1 MSTNYEDDPRVTA
14 IEGEEK
20 EALTESDKLYDGMI
34 ADNEKTEQGLLD
46 KIDANTKRQEEI
58 QNEQTEFTIDTIEQQ
73 KADAKKDYTKE
84 QSGAYVDWQKQS
96 NEYGANA
103 EQKAANGLT
112 NTGYSESSQVS
123 MYNQY
128 QNRVATARESYSR
141 AVVNYNNAIT
151 QARLANNAALAEIAA
166 QALAQQLEISLQ
178 FVQMNNSLLTQKA
191 NAQLSVKSLYQSK
204 WKAML
209 DQINTENAQ
218 AEQKRQFDATMAF
231 NREQFEYKK
240 AQDAAAAS
248 GGGGG
253 GSINKSSG
261 RYTTSQNRDGST
273 TVIDKSNPKGTNAS
287 SGNSGSGRKGK
298 ISERSWKLVDDGGIN
313 WFWGVDGNAQ
323 YRDQYNM
330 IVTGDK
336 LVELL
341 QKEGMSKAD
350 AKEYVKALQ
359 KAAGATK

>member
-20 EALTESDKLYDGMI
+20 EALTESDKLYDGMV
-34 ADNEKTEQGLLD
+34 ADNKKTEQGLLD

-84 QSGAYVDWQKQS
+84 QSGAYVDWQKAS
-96 NEYGANA
+96 NQYGANA

-141 AVVNYNNAIT
+141 AVLNYNNAIA
-151 QARLANNAALAEIAA
+151 QARLQNSAALAEIAA

-191 NAQLSVKSLYQSK
+191 NARLSVKSLYQNK
-204 WKAML
+204 WQAML
-209 DQINTENAQ
+209 DTLYKEDAL
-218 AEQKRQFDATMAF
+218 AEEKRQFDATMAF

-240 AQDAAAAS
+240 AQDAASSS

-253 GSINKSSG
+253 SSGSIKKSSSSSSKSSG
-261 RYTTSQNRDGST
+261 SSSSS
-273 TVIDKSNPKGTNAS
+273 KPSWLKGTNKNS
-287 SGNSGSGRKGK
+287 SSSSSSSTEKSSSSSKEPTPNMSSVLALGYGP
-298 ISERSWKLVDDGGIN
+298 ISAKKLN
-313 WFWGVDGNAQ
+313 E
-323 YRDQYNM
+323 
-330 IVTGDK
+330 
-336 LVELL
+336 LVESG
-341 QKEGMSKAD
+341 KVM
-350 AKEYVKALQ
+350 EYEKDGQLYYKKVF
-359 KAAGATK
+359 AGK

>member
-20 EALTESDKLYDGMI
+20 EALTESDKLYDGMV
-34 ADNEKTEQGLLD
+34 ADNKKTEQGLLD
-46 KIDANTKRQEEI
+46 KIDANTQRQEQI

-112 NTGYSESSQVS
+112 NTGFSESSQVA

-191 NAQLSVKSLYQSK
+191 NAQLSVKSLYQNK

-209 DQINTENAQ
+209 DQINTEKAQ

-231 NREQFEYKK
+231 NREQFEWQK
-240 AQDAAAAS
+240 AQAESSGGGS
-248 GGGGG
+248 GGGGSSG
-253 GSINKSSG
+253 GSGGGTINKDSGGSSG
-261 RYTTSQNRDGST
+261 GG
-273 TVIDKSNPKGTNAS
+273 GTITGG
-287 SGNSGSGRKGK
+287 SGNSGDGSPKEPTPNKDSVTALGYGPISAQELNRLVESGAVVEYEKDGQLYYKRLAMTSSAFPAITKNKTIFDK
-298 ISERSWKLVDDGGIN
+298 I
-313 WFWGVDGNAQ
+313 
-323 YRDQYNM
+323 
-330 IVTGDK
+330 GDK
-336 LVELL
+336 F
-341 QKEGMSKAD
+341 KEWF
-350 AKEYVKALQ
+350 
-359 KAAGATK
+359 